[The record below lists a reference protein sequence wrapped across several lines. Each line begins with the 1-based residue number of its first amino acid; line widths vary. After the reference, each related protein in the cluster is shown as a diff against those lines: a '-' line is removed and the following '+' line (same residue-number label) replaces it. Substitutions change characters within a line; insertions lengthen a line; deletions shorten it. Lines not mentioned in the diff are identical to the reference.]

1 MLFSEILYIYYR
13 FSGFYIKYLTLLK
26 LLLYKGFIRIIV
38 LLKTKS
44 QFLYLVKN
52 EDKCKMAN
60 IKIDDRLKVYAE
72 LAQLR
77 YKEGWTRQNLV
88 NWLMDKY
95 KIGMTAAYDY
105 VREMMSQTAETYN
118 KLNEDALAD
127 SINFLDQLKQSAL
140 KDGDKKLALEISK
153 ELNKLQQLH
162 IQKMEIDMKVEQ
174 PLFAPPTP
182 PTKNKDDK

>member
-1 MLFSEILYIYYR
+1 
-13 FSGFYIKYLTLLK
+13 
-26 LLLYKGFIRIIV
+26 
-38 LLKTKS
+38 
-44 QFLYLVKN
+44 
-52 EDKCKMAN
+52 MAN

-72 LAQLR
+72 LAELR

-95 KIGMTAAYDY
+95 KIGLTAAYDY
-105 VREMMSQTAETYN
+105 VKEMMAQSAETYN

-127 SINFLDQLKQSAL
+127 SINFLDELKKTAL
-140 KDGDKKLALEISK
+140 KDGDKKLVLEISK

-162 IQKMEIDMKVEQ
+162 IQKMEIEMKVEQ

-182 PTKNKDDK
+182 QKNKDDK